1 MTRAH
6 PRDHHS
12 SGGPHAGDHEGEGFV
27 HVRTHSSRTMA
38 GAVRGIPEGRATE
51 TVYGLIRD
59 GKHDECAMLLEV
71 QLANAPE
78 SRPALSLLGYCYYYL
93 GNFERAAEMYGT
105 LARLFTENE
114 QYAVHH
120 VQSLYK
126 ASMYPEALRASRAM
140 DSKDP
145 AIRQTVSQ
153 LQALIA
159 YEEDDLAGC
168 RARLEECPS
177 DDPDVVVNLAC
188 CMLKEGRFE
197 EARTRFLDAQQ
208 ALGFQADIAYNIA
221 LCYYRTKQFGPA
233 LKHLAE
239 IIERG
244 MREHPELNVGAATDA
259 TTTGEEIKSVGNTPA
274 LKETALVEAFNLKAA
289 IEYSMGNA
297 EGMREALT
305 DMPPR
310 TEEELDPVTLHNVAL
325 MNMENDPTDGF
336 HKLNFLL
343 QSPVSPPETFGNLL
357 LLYCKPEH
365 GFYDL
370 AADVMAENPQ
380 LVAKHLPAE
389 THQFLDATIL
399 AQTVPEEAYRKF
411 EELVQRNAD
420 KLRRLTRKIQ
430 EFREG
435 RDDKALKK
443 TLAEYDET
451 LDAYVPALMA
461 QAKIY
466 WDNENYQQVEKILRQ
481 GADCCADNEAYKTNI
496 AHTCFMQALSNDEK
510 YVDAIAYYEPIVRE
524 KLEDE
529 SGMGVLNVTAIVLAN
544 LCVAYIMTSQ
554 NEEAEELMRAIER
567 AEEEVQYHDPNRQ
580 CFHLCIVNLVI
591 GTLYC
596 TKGNYEFGISRVIK
610 SLEPYDKKLET
621 DTWFYAKRCVVALLD
636 LLCKHMITVPDS
648 TLDEVMAFLDE
659 AERHGKEIVTQ
670 LGDDGQGRTLTTEA
684 RMIKKMFIKLR
695 DL

>member
-1 MTRAH
+1 M
-6 PRDHHS
+6 
-12 SGGPHAGDHEGEGFV
+12 
-27 HVRTHSSRTMA
+27 
-38 GAVRGIPEGRATE
+38 
-51 TVYGLIRD
+51 
-59 GKHDECAMLLEV
+59 
-71 QLANAPE
+71 
-78 SRPALSLLGYCYYYL
+78 
-93 GNFERAAEMYGT
+93 
-105 LARLFTENE
+105 
-114 QYAVHH
+114 
-120 VQSLYK
+120 
-126 ASMYPEALRASRAM
+126 
-140 DSKDP
+140 
-145 AIRQTVSQ
+145 
-153 LQALIA
+153 
-159 YEEDDLAGC
+159 
-168 RARLEECPS
+168 
-177 DDPDVVVNLAC
+177 
-188 CMLKEGRFE
+188 
-197 EARTRFLDAQQ
+197 
-208 ALGFQADIAYNIA
+208 
-221 LCYYRTKQFGPA
+221 
-233 LKHLAE
+233 
-239 IIERG
+239 
-244 MREHPELNVGAATDA
+244 
-259 TTTGEEIKSVGNTPA
+259 
-274 LKETALVEAFNLKAA
+274 
-289 IEYSMGNA
+289 
-297 EGMREALT
+297 
-305 DMPPR
+305 
-310 TEEELDPVTLHNVAL
+310 
-325 MNMENDPTDGF
+325 
-336 HKLNFLL
+336 
-343 QSPVSPPETFGNLL
+343 SPQETFGNLL

-399 AQTVPEEAYRKF
+399 AQTAPEEAYRKF

-481 GADCCADNEAYKTNI
+481 GADYCADNEAYKTNI